1 MGGLRVYREL
11 LANRPLAKLLAGEFI
26 SGIGDWLYIV
36 AIFVVIYEQSGDPIL
51 VGAFGAVRLLPY
63 ALLSIPAGIVADRFD
78 RRLVLLATDLIR
90 GGLMLVLAVLSILEA
105 PALAIA
111 AVAVLAAC
119 GSTFFYPAISA
130 YLPSLVEDER
140 QLGPANSLNS
150 NLGEISYIVGPAL
163 GGLLLVVGSVTLA
176 FVANALTFVIIA
188 AILWRLP
195 PSYARP
201 RTPAEP
207 AAEPTAEPGA
217 EPAAAPTAEPAAP
230 SAPARLR
237 DAIAPRPLAGLLAIQ
252 LVTGFVASV
261 YQVMTVILAID
272 ILGAG
277 EEANGFLNT
286 AIGIGGLVG
295 GLLSGWLVLRRD
307 AGPPLALGVVVIGAG
322 TVALGLTGSLT
333 VALVAVAVASA
344 GGLLVDVIG
353 TTIFQRVVPNE
364 LMGRVTGIVTAASI
378 VPAVVGAALFPVVLL
393 AVGPLVSF
401 VALGIG
407 STIAMLAAVVLLGP
421 ALVRTPTPYEALVE
435 RVATLDLFTGVPKA
449 RLAAATRRLVEIP
462 VAAGEVVIRQ
472 GDPADRFF
480 VIASGTFAVSRAESP
495 GAAPVRIREL
505 GADEVF
511 GELGL
516 LRRSPRTA
524 TVTAET
530 DGLLLALEGKD
541 FLELVGRGGPL
552 EGRLLGLYAGGV
564 AGGR

>member
-78 RRLVLLATDLIR
+78 RRLVLLVSDLIR
-90 GGLMLVLAVLSILEA
+90 GGLMLVLAVLSVLEA
-105 PALAIA
+105 PALAVA

-119 GSTFFYPAISA
+119 GSTFFYPAIGA

-150 NLGEISYIVGPAL
+150 NLGEIGYIVGPAL

-176 FVANALTFVIIA
+176 FVANAITFVVIA

-201 RTPAEP
+201 RSPDGAVDDAAP
-207 AAEPTAEPGA
+207 AAEHAAEPS
-217 EPAAAPTAEPAAP
+217 P
-230 SAPARLR
+230 SPAPARLR

-252 LVTGFVASV
+252 LVTGLVASV

-272 ILGAG
+272 ILEAG

-307 AGPPLALGVVVIGAG
+307 AGPPLAFGVVVIGAG
-322 TVALGLTGSLT
+322 TAALGLTGSLA
-333 VALVAVAVASA
+333 VALVAVAIASA
-344 GGLLVDVIG
+344 GGLVVDVIG

-407 STIAMLAAVVLLGP
+407 ATVAMLAAVVLLGP

-435 RVATLDLFTGVPKA
+435 RVATLDLFTGVPAA
-449 RLAAATRRLVEIP
+449 RLAVATRRLVEVP
-462 VAAGEVVIRQ
+462 VTAGDVVIRQ
-472 GDPADRFF
+472 GEPADRFF
-480 VIASGTFAVSRAESP
+480 VIASGTFAVSRAESA
-495 GAAPVRIREL
+495 GGAPVRIREL
-505 GADEVF
+505 GPDQVF

-516 LRRSPRTA
+516 LRRGPRTA

-530 DGLLLALEGKD
+530 DGLLLALDGKD
-541 FLELVGRGGPL
+541 FLELVGGGGPL